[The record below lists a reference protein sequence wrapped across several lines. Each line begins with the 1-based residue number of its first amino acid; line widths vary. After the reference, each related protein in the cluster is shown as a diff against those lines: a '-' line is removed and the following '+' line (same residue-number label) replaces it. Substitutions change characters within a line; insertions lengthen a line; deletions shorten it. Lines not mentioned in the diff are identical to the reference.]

1 MAFYPDVHPG
11 ERAIRTAAEENA
23 IRHILNAGDG
33 FSDRSAGLGKSRSI
47 CVSVYNST
55 EEEIPAGVAVR
66 ISGNAATEPF
76 PVRKVESG
84 YTGFYGVV
92 KTPLAPRAVGSMVVS
107 GVAILN
113 QAVGKSHAVPSVDGW
128 AGADGGDGLLVLNPS
143 PTERAIVLIGAA
155 GNSSG
160 GDFEDFCKTLTNFCY
175 LEGDQIV
182 VTPGRVGL
190 GGDEKGFWEHEE
202 LRFDFFQSLKISA
215 WATSNESNK
224 ISYGIGGAA
233 PPYARRK
240 AIRLI
245 FEVTWDADNR
255 KYVLTRY
262 HIGGDVIIGGY
273 MGLSIWK
280 K

>member
-11 ERAIRTAAEENA
+11 ERARRTAAEENA

-33 FSDRSAGLGKSRSI
+33 FSARSAGLGKSRSI
-47 CVSVYNST
+47 CVSIYNAT

-66 ISGNAATEPF
+66 ISKNAETEPF

-92 KTPLAPRAVGSMVVS
+92 KTPLAPYAVGSMVVS

-128 AGADGGDGLLVLNPS
+128 VGTDGGDGLLVLNPS
-143 PTERAIVLIGAA
+143 TTERAIVLIGA

-160 GDFEDFCKTLTNFCY
+160 SDFEDFCKTLTNFCY
-175 LEGDQIV
+175 IDGNQIV
-182 VTPGRVGL
+182 VNPGRVGL
-190 GGDEKGFWEHEE
+190 GGDEESFWEHDE
-202 LRFDFFQSLKISA
+202 LRFDYRPGGRMIWA
-215 WATSNESNK
+215 WAASNESNK
-224 ISYGIGGAA
+224 ISYGIGGPGQA
-233 PPYARRK
+233 PVITAT
-240 AIRLI
+240 RLI
-245 FEVTWDADNR
+245 FKVRWDADNR
-255 KYVLTRY
+255 KYVQTRY
-262 HIGGDVIIGGY
+262 HIGGDIIIGGY
-273 MGLSIWK
+273 MGLAIWK

>member
-11 ERAIRTAAEENA
+11 ERARRTAAEENA

-47 CVSVYNST
+47 CVSIYNST
-55 EEEIPAGVAVR
+55 DEEIPAGVAVR
-66 ISGNAATEPF
+66 IAENAEAEPF

-92 KTPLAPRAVGSMVVS
+92 KTPLAPSAVGSMVVS

-113 QAVGKSHAVPSVDGW
+113 QAVDKSHAAPSVDGW
-128 AGADGGDGLLVLNPS
+128 VGTDGGGGLLVLNPS
-143 PTERAIVLIGAA
+143 TTERAIVLIGAA

-160 GDFEDFCKTLTNFCY
+160 SDFDAFCKTLTNFCRI
-175 LEGDQIV
+175 EGHQIV
-182 VTPGRVGL
+182 VNPGRVGL
-190 GGDEKGFWEHEE
+190 GGDEGSFWSHEE
-202 LRFDFFQSLKISA
+202 LRFDFFQVRKIWA
-215 WATSNESNK
+215 WATSTESNR
-224 ISYGIGGAA
+224 ISYGIGG
-233 PPYARRK
+233 PVPTGGRK
-240 AIRLI
+240 AVRLI
-245 FEVTWDADNR
+245 FEVRWDADNR

-262 HIGGDVIIGGY
+262 HIGGDIIIGGY